1 MIPMTTIGIQATW
14 MGLRR
19 DGNKSRE
26 KDQQQM
32 NLGHAHSYTHIL
44 NEINHLL
51 RVIP

>member
-1 MIPMTTIGIQATW
+1 MIPMTAIRIQTPR

-19 DGNKSRE
+19 DSNKSRE